1 MNLKR
6 VFYISLLLLLSSSY
20 YSFSESTKIDSI
32 ISISGQ
38 ILHSESLTSIPLAT
52 ITIKRT
58 RKGAICDS
66 LGIFHLQ
73 IQLYDTLRISAL
85 GYKPKEWMLPAKN
98 NSNNPVFTIKLD
110 EISYLLK
117 EVRVSSWKN
126 WTDFKEEFIRTKA
139 PKEDELEINFKMSEV
154 DMRNI
159 KDAIAVNN
167 NQSFD
172 FAGALI
178 YYGIKLFEKKKI
190 PEVVFSKEIQ
200 ELHEQ
205 ILAEK
210 YNNKIIKQLTN
221 QEDSELEKL
230 REFINRNTNFTYET
244 NEITIQTKVVEL
256 YEKYKN
262 SIDITKFHQF
272 KIDTLRKI
280 PNHLKP
286 F

>member
-1 MNLKR
+1 
-6 VFYISLLLLLSSSY
+6 
-20 YSFSESTKIDSI
+20 
-32 ISISGQ
+32 
-38 ILHSESLTSIPLAT
+38 
-52 ITIKRT
+52 
-58 RKGAICDS
+58 
-66 LGIFHLQ
+66 
-73 IQLYDTLRISAL
+73 
-85 GYKPKEWMLPAKN
+85 MLPAKN
-98 NSNNPVFTIKLD
+98 NSNNPIFTIKLD
-110 EISYLLK
+110 KISYLLK
-117 EVRVSSWKN
+117 EVTVSSWKN

-139 PKEDELEINFKMSEV
+139 PKEDELEINLKMSEV
-154 DMRNI
+154 DMKNI

-200 ELHEQ
+200 ELHDQ

-210 YNNKIIKQLTN
+210 YNNEIIKQRTN
-221 QEDSELEKL
+221 QEGDELEKL
-230 REFINRNTNFTYET
+230 RAFINRNTNFTYET

-262 SIDITKFHQF
+262 SIDSTNFYQF
-272 KIDTLRKI
+272 RIDTLRKI